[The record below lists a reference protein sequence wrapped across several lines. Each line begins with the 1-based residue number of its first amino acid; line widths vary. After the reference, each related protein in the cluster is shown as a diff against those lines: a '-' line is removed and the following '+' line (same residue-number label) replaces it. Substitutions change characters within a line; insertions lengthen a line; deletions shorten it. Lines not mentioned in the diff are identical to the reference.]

1 MSLVLFDP
9 DVLEMY
15 AARVSG
21 SEVLADQK
29 FRLWRAFA
37 KHMAVSGARTRR
49 LNEAAQSVASSPA

>member
-21 SEVLADQK
+21 SEILADQK
-29 FRLWRAFA
+29 FRLWRALA
-37 KHMAVSGARTRR
+37 KHLAVAGSRKRR
-49 LNEAAQSVASSPA
+49 LSQAQN